1 MISIRDSLGELSP
14 FILFQNGK
22 KMMETFEIGF
32 RGLMKMKR
40 DENMIL
46 FGLAGLIISYIL
58 YINGRI
64 LLSALAFT
72 ATVIIGL
79 IWGALYLRK
88 KNMS

>member
-1 MISIRDSLGELSP
+1 L
-14 FILFQNGK
+14 NGL
-22 KMMETFEIGF
+22 EVDFE
-32 RGLMKMKR
+32 GLMKMKR

-58 YINGRI
+58 YINDRI

-88 KNMS
+88 KNMR